1 MQRNVIYAENFMK
14 NTIQNVIKKK
24 NTNGFMFLNLLD
36 NQNYFEH
43 DPYDC
48 CPECMTSIRNCI
60 NALGEKK
67 GETDDDCH

>member
-1 MQRNVIYAENFMK
+1 MAIAKKCDICGKLYEEY
-14 NTIQNVIKKK
+14 NTKRDKK

-48 CPECMTSIRNCI
+48 CP
-60 NALGEKK
+60 
-67 GETDDDCH
+67 

>member
-1 MQRNVIYAENFMK
+1 MAIAKKCDICGKLYEEY
-14 NTIQNVIKKK
+14 NTKRDKK

-43 DPYDC
+43 G
-48 CPECMTSIRNCI
+48 PECMTSIRNCI